1 MNPTPEMIEAA
12 KEIADKITKA
22 MEGVTA
28 GLWETVTERENPLRL
43 HVVGQSNIVDGLDG
57 VCEATR
63 SNDRSF
69 AEDVANMRY
78 IAACNPANMRVILS
92 ALSGSLALLP
102 VEPVAW
108 RYRHVPTVSWS
119 YASTKHPRTDLEQE
133 ALYTSP
139 TPHPSLDRDALLE
152 EARMVLEPFVL
163 VADAILA
170 EAPADAGYY
179 SVFMD
184 CEGKSWRLTTDQL
197 RAARSLFLK
206 LEGSSHAK
214 D

>member
-1 MNPTPEMIEAA
+1 MSNV
-12 KEIADKITKA
+12 KEITDKITKA

-78 IAACNPANMRVILS
+78 IAACSPDNISVLLS
-92 ALSGSLALLP
+92 ALTAALALVP
-102 VEPVAW
+102 GEPVGETGEMPGRNGGFTMAAFKASD
-108 RYRHVPTVSWS
+108 VPV
-119 YASTKHPRTDLEQE
+119 STK
-133 ALYTSP
+133 LYTFP
-139 TPHPSLDRDALLE
+139 TPHPSVDRDALLE
-152 EARMVLEPFVL
+152 EARAAIKPF
-163 VADAILA
+163 AKWAHRLA
-170 EAPADAGYY
+170 GDHSDETVVIAGP
-179 SVFMD
+179 SHIWEVKITAGQF
-184 CEGKSWRLTTDQL
+184 RALTAFL
-197 RAARSLFLK
+197 LK
-206 LEGSSHAK
+206 LEGSSHGK